1 MATSRRNFLRQT
13 GCLLGGAALAS
24 TLESFGLMSA
34 YAQSATD
41 YRALVCIFL
50 NGGNDGN
57 NMVVSLDQYNG
68 PAGST
73 TTGYSNVR
81 NTAGLAVPQ
90 ANLLPVSPL
99 SGGSYALHPS
109 MPELQQLFNVDKKL
123 AVVSNVGP
131 LAEPLTRT
139 TYQNGTG
146 KKPLQLF
153 SHSDQVGLWQSSV
166 ADGVS
171 QTGWGGRA
179 ADRIAYLN
187 GTAAFPQVISISGIN
202 LFVTGNTARP
212 LAVNDS
218 RTSLS
223 SVLPLNNAAGATT
236 AETNARRAS
245 FDALR
250 TYDLSS
256 LLVKASSDLMTGT
269 LQTSAALSSA
279 PGQNF
284 SNIPDTTLGY
294 QLEQVARL
302 IALRD
307 VLGIKRQIFF
317 CSLGGFDTHSNQRSA
332 TNGQDALLV
341 QVSQAMKAFYDTTVT
356 LGVQNSVT
364 TFTISDFGRTFQ
376 PAGSGSAVGSDHGW
390 GNHQL
395 VMGGAVRGGDFYG
408 RFPTL
413 ALSGPDDADS
423 RGRWIPS
430 TSVEQYAATL
440 GTWYGLLSSDLPLV
454 FPLISRFPSSNLG
467 FMM

>member
-13 GCLLGGAALAS
+13 GCLLGGAAIAS
-24 TLESFGLMSA
+24 TLEGFGLMSA
-34 YAQSATD
+34 YAQSD
-41 YRALVCIFL
+41 PGYRALVCIFL
-50 NGGNDGN
+50 NGGNDSN
-57 NMVVSLDQYNG
+57 NMVVPLDAEYSAYQTVRG
-68 PAGST
+68 PST
-73 TTGYSNVR
+73 
-81 NTAGLAVPQ
+81 LAHTQ
-90 ANLLPVSPL
+90 ASLLPVNPA
-99 SGGSYALHPS
+99 SGRQFGLHPN

-123 AVVSNVGP
+123 AVVCNVGP
-131 LAEPLTRT
+131 LAEPLTRA

-153 SHSDQVGLWQSSV
+153 SHSDQVGLWQSSI

-171 QTGWGGRA
+171 QTGWGGRT

-187 GTAAFPQVISISGIN
+187 GAATFPQVISIAGIS

-250 TYDLSS
+250 TYDLTP
-256 LLVKASSDLMTGT
+256 LLFKASSDLMTST

-279 PGQNF
+279 PAQNF

-302 IALRD
+302 IALRGA
-307 VLGIKRQIFF
+307 LGIKRQIFF
-317 CSLGGFDTHSNQRSA
+317 VSLGGFDTHSNQKVVV
-332 TNGQDALLV
+332 NGQPGGQDGLLL

-356 LGVQNSVT
+356 LGVQDYVT
-364 TFTISDFGRTFQ
+364 TFTLSDFGRTFQ
-376 PAGSGSAVGSDHGW
+376 PAGSGTGVVGSDHGW

-413 ALSGPDDADS
+413 ALNTGDDADS
-423 RGRWIPS
+423 RGRWIPT

-440 GTWYGLLSSDLPLV
+440 GTWYGLLSGDLPLV
-454 FPLISRFPSSNLG
+454 FPLIGRFPSSNLG